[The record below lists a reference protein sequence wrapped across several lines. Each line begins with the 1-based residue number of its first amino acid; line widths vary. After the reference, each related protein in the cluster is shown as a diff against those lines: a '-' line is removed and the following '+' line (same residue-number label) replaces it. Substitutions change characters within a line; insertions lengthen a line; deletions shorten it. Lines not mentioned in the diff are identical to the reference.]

1 MESMSCGKILVVD
14 DHPAARQ
21 SVMDALKIFGHE
33 VAGCESARPALQR
46 LRLESFDV
54 ILTDLMMPGMDGY
67 AVISSLKDK
76 PSVANIPVI
85 MLTAMAQAKEKIK
98 GLTAGAEDYITKPF
112 SPTDLKALAITV
124 PNSLS
129 LLADIVAT

>member
-46 LRLESFDV
+46 LRRESFDV
-54 ILTDLMMPGMDGY
+54 ILTDLMMPGMNGLQFLGELTKMGSQSQTVMMRLMVPY
-67 AVISSLKDK
+67 LRPLK
-76 PSVANIPVI
+76 PCGMVLSTTSRSPL
-85 MLTAMAQAKEKIK
+85 MLI
-98 GLTAGAEDYITKPF
+98 
-112 SPTDLKALAITV
+112 
-124 PNSLS
+124 SLS
-129 LLADIVAT
+129 R